1 MALAQSEPAWPVPKP
16 TSPLSP
22 RPVLSLLSGSA
33 LTVLILRLSSV
44 LMTASK
50 ETRLDSLLFK
60 IFRGEK
66 NLRYHQVQLTCSLQ
80 MSKLRLQSD

>member
-50 ETRLDSLLFK
+50 ETRLDSLLSK
-60 IFRGEK
+60 IFRGE